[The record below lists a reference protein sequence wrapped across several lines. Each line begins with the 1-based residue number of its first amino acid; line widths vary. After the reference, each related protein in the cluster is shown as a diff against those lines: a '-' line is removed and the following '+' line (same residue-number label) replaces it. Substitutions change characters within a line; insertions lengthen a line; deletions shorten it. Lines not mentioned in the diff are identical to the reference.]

1 MDLKGKPFYLSADE
15 ERWVLDALAS
25 MDEREK
31 TGQLFCVMGGDY
43 PLDELRALVS
53 DEGIG
58 AVLYRPCPKAE
69 LAEKLAAIDAAARIP
84 LLHAAN
90 LEEGGAGGISDGT
103 YFANQL
109 GVAAAEDE
117 ACARRFAEVC
127 AAEGL
132 AAGINWTFS
141 PVVDIDMNFR
151 NPITNTR
158 TFGSEP
164 ERVLKNAQLFLDAAQ
179 DSGLIACCKHFPGDG
194 VDFRDQHLHPSYNSL
209 PAEEWRET
217 YGKIYKALIDRGL
230 LSVMVGH
237 ICQPALSMEKNP
249 ALGFSDVLPASLSRE
264 LLTGVLR
271 GELGFNGLI
280 TTDATIMGGFCQAM
294 ERRRAIPSAI
304 AAGADI
310 AKIVEERLGLPTE
323 LYEHLADELHGPASL
338 PEDRLT
344 LVVANLPTAS
354 NQTAVRINWSRKHAL
369 DDPRFINEEPA
380 AMISVANPYHLQDAP
395 RIRTYINAYTPIAPA
410 SSPWASRRAAAPRTS
425 RPPRPRPARSGQGPA
440 GQAAPPARAG
450 AGPGQSRRPHAP
462 LRTLSCPP
470 RGPARQP

>member
-1 MDLKGKPFYLSADE
+1 MDLKGKPLYLSADE

-109 GVAAAEDE
+109 GVAAADDE

-164 ERVLKNAQLFLDAAQ
+164 ERVLKNAQLFLDAAR

-237 ICQPALSMEKNP
+237 ICQPALSM
-249 ALGFSDVLPASLSRE
+249 
-264 LLTGVLR
+264 
-271 GELGFNGLI
+271 
-280 TTDATIMGGFCQAM
+280 
-294 ERRRAIPSAI
+294 
-304 AAGADI
+304 
-310 AKIVEERLGLPTE
+310 
-323 LYEHLADELHGPASL
+323 
-338 PEDRLT
+338 
-344 LVVANLPTAS
+344 
-354 NQTAVRINWSRKHAL
+354 
-369 DDPRFINEEPA
+369 
-380 AMISVANPYHLQDAP
+380 
-395 RIRTYINAYTPIAPA
+395 
-410 SSPWASRRAAAPRTS
+410 
-425 RPPRPRPARSGQGPA
+425 
-440 GQAAPPARAG
+440 
-450 AGPGQSRRPHAP
+450 
-462 LRTLSCPP
+462 
-470 RGPARQP
+470 

>member
-69 LAEKLAAIDAAARIP
+69 LTEKLAAIDAAARIP

-109 GVAAAEDE
+109 GVAAADDE

-164 ERVLKNAQLFLDAAQ
+164 RKGAQKCAAFSRRRPGLGPHSLLQALPRRRRGLPRPAPASELQQPPGGRVA
-179 DSGLIACCKHFPGDG
+179 
-194 VDFRDQHLHPSYNSL
+194 RDL
-209 PAEEWRET
+209 R
-217 YGKIYKALIDRGL
+217 KIYKALIDRGL

-280 TTDATIMGGFCQAM
+280 TTDATIMA
-294 ERRRAIPSAI
+294 ASARPWN
-304 AAGADI
+304 AAGPSP
-310 AKIVEERLGLPTE
+310 RP
-323 LYEHLADELHGPASL
+323 S
-338 PEDRLT
+338 
-344 LVVANLPTAS
+344 PTAL
-354 NQTAVRINWSRKHAL
+354 T
-369 DDPRFINEEPA
+369 
-380 AMISVANPYHLQDAP
+380 
-395 RIRTYINAYTPIAPA
+395 
-410 SSPWASRRAAAPRTS
+410 
-425 RPPRPRPARSGQGPA
+425 
-440 GQAAPPARAG
+440 
-450 AGPGQSRRPHAP
+450 
-462 LRTLSCPP
+462 
-470 RGPARQP
+470 